1 LLKPISPEQPT
12 YGPTQFEWRWG
23 GTVAA
28 DQGFEIRVWR
38 EGEPPAGVHDA
49 VEDNKNGRVAAL
61 GNNTYQL
68 NVDIRDAY
76 GVQGRSGEYLWTVV
90 LIQIS
95 PEYKDLGTQATPARL
110 RFEAGGDDGGGSQ
123 PTF

>member
-1 LLKPISPEQPT
+1 
-12 YGPTQFEWRWG
+12 
-23 GTVAA
+23 V
-28 DQGFEIRVWR
+28 
-38 EGEPPAGVHDA
+38 AGVQKKH
-49 VEDNKNGRVAAL
+49 GRVAAL